1 MQGAI
6 ESVADFSPQ
15 PIESMISK
23 LLSTLSRRFQRV
35 KDQDDHEMS
44 DPEEGS
50 DDEDEYEGYE
60 SFDDD
65 RFSDTRKAEARPHAP
80 LARIHK

>member
-1 MQGAI
+1 
-6 ESVADFSPQ
+6 
-15 PIESMISK
+15 MISK
-23 LLSTLSRRFQRV
+23 LFMTLSRRIQRV

-44 DPEEGS
+44 EPEEGS

-65 RFSDTRKAEARPHAP
+65 RFSSARKPEARPHAP
-80 LARIHK
+80 LARINK

>member
-6 ESVADFSPQ
+6 ESIADFSPQ
-15 PIESMISK
+15 PIDSMISK
-23 LLSTLSRRFQRV
+23 LLSTLSRRIQRV
-35 KDQDDHEMS
+35 NNQDDHEMS
-44 DPEEGS
+44 EPEEGS
-50 DDEDEYEGYE
+50 DDGDEYEGYE

-65 RFSDTRKAEARPHAP
+65 RFSNTRKPEARPHAP